1 MNHDTDHLEAFRDRG
16 VYRTG
21 HFKLS
26 SGRHSDT
33 YLQCALAT
41 QDPGF
46 AHQLGEDLAGR
57 VRDAGIDADLV
68 GSPAIGGILA
78 GFVVAT
84 ALDLR
89 FVFTERRSGEMT
101 LRRGQHVEPGQRVLI
116 VEDVLTT
123 GGSAR
128 EAAEVLEARGAAI
141 AGYAALVDRS
151 TPDHPLPFEAV
162 SLVRVEPQTWD
173 ESDCPLCADGA
184 ELDSPGSRHRTPG

>member
-1 MNHDTDHLEAFRDRG
+1 MNHLEEFRERG

-41 QDPGF
+41 QDPVF
-46 AHQLGEDLAGR
+46 AHRLGDDLAR
-57 VRDAGIDADLV
+57 EVRDAGTEVDLV

-78 GFVVAT
+78 GFVTAS
-84 ALDLR
+84 ALDVR
-89 FVFTERRSGEMT
+89 FVFTERRSGDMT
-101 LRRGQHVEPGQRVLI
+101 LRRGQHVDPGERVLI

-123 GGSAR
+123 GGSAQ
-128 EAAEVLEARGAAI
+128 EAAQVLEDRGGQI

-151 TPDHPLPFEAV
+151 TPDHPLPFQAQA
-162 SLVRVEPQTWD
+162 LVRVEPQTWD
-173 ESDCPLCADGA
+173 GSDCPLCADGV
-184 ELDSPGSRHRTPG
+184 ELDSPGSRHG

>member
-1 MNHDTDHLEAFRDRG
+1 MSHLEALRERG

-41 QDPGF
+41 QDPAF
-46 AHQLGEDLAGR
+46 AHQLGEDLADG
-57 VRDAGIDADLV
+57 VREAGIDADVV

-84 ALDLR
+84 ALDRR
-89 FVFTERRSGEMT
+89 FVFTERRSGEMV
-101 LRRGQHVEPGQRVLI
+101 LRRGQQVDPGERVLI

-123 GGSAR
+123 GGSAQ
-128 EAAEVLEARGAAI
+128 EAAEALEARGAEV

-151 TPDHPLPFEAV
+151 TSDHPLPFDAV
-162 SLVRVEPQTWD
+162 ALVRVEPRTWD
-173 ESDCPLCADGA
+173 EADCPLCADGT
-184 ELDSPGSRHRTPG
+184 ELDSPGSRHT

>member
-1 MNHDTDHLEAFRDRG
+1 MNHLEAFRERG

-41 QDPGF
+41 QDPRF
-46 AHQLGEDLAGR
+46 ARRLGEDLAAE
-57 VRDAGIDADLV
+57 VADVEADVV
-68 GSPAIGGILA
+68 GAPAIGGILA
-78 GFVVAT
+78 GFVVAA

-101 LRRGQHVEPGQRVLI
+101 LGRGQHVDPGERVLI

-128 EAAEVLEARGAAI
+128 EAADVIQDRGGEI
-141 AGYAALVDRS
+141 VGYAALVDRS
-151 TPDHPLPFEAV
+151 TPDHPLPFEAQA
-162 SLVRVEPQTWD
+162 LVRVEPQTWD
-173 ESDCPLCADGA
+173 ESDCPLCADGV
-184 ELDSPGSRHRTPG
+184 ELDSPGSRHA